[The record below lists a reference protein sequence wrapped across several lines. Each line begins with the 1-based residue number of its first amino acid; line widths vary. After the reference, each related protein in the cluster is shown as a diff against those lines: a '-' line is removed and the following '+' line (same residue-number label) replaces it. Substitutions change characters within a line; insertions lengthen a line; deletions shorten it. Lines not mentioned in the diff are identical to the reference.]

1 MNNLI
6 AKKHIV
12 KVPKTIT
19 VYYCDVRH
27 ILLFINSF
35 AKKTI
40 LLKTKLIINKEK
52 RLLKITRESFFKT
65 SNNKKRLLKVI
76 QGTQVSLLKQIFL
89 DMSWLYCKKL
99 KLVGIGFRVS
109 LLKLGNLNLLHFKL
123 GFSHFIYFRIP
134 KNLKIFCLKGN
145 KLFILSNSYL
155 LVTQIAAIIKTYK
168 NPDPYKGKGI
178 LYATET
184 LSLKDGKK
192 I

>member
-1 MNNLI
+1 
-6 AKKHIV
+6 V
-12 KVPKTIT
+12 F
-19 VYYCDVRH
+19 
-27 ILLFINSF
+27 LF
-35 AKKTI
+35 K
-40 LLKTKLIINKEK
+40 
-52 RLLKITRESFFKT
+52 
-65 SNNKKRLLKVI
+65 
-76 QGTQVSLLKQIFL
+76 
-89 DMSWLYCKKL
+89 
-99 KLVGIGFRVS
+99 
-109 LLKLGNLNLLHFKL
+109 
-123 GFSHFIYFRIP
+123 YFP

>member
-12 KVPKTIT
+12 KVPKIIT

-123 GFSHFIYFRIP
+123 GFSHFIYFHIP
-134 KNLKIFCLKGN
+134 TNLI
-145 KLFILSNSYL
+145 
-155 LVTQIAAIIKTYK
+155 
-168 NPDPYKGKGI
+168 
-178 LYATET
+178 
-184 LSLKDGKK
+184 
-192 I
+192 

>member
-12 KVPKTIT
+12 KVPKIIT

-89 DMSWLYCKKL
+89 DMS
-99 KLVGIGFRVS
+99 
-109 LLKLGNLNLLHFKL
+109 
-123 GFSHFIYFRIP
+123 
-134 KNLKIFCLKGN
+134 
-145 KLFILSNSYL
+145 
-155 LVTQIAAIIKTYK
+155 
-168 NPDPYKGKGI
+168 
-178 LYATET
+178 
-184 LSLKDGKK
+184 
-192 I
+192 

>member
-12 KVPKTIT
+12 KVPKIIT